1 MTRPATTCLLGTVSC
16 TLALTAAP
24 AFGRDAGAS
33 SASRVDVAASFAVGW
48 QDNIAL
54 TAEEPD
60 KIDVATTHLDLALG
74 YRLVETRDLE
84 IAASLTPFYEWV
96 SDVEDLS
103 NYGVTAAAE
112 LSGAFGPDFAAPW
125 YSARA
130 AYTLIRF
137 DDSDPRDGDWID
149 IELALGKR
157 FTPRFG
163 IHGGY
168 RYHQRWQEDDDPE
181 CVTAGCAPQ
190 FNWQT
195 GEVFDLERHG
205 VFLHA
210 DLTPAEATNVFAEY
224 TFWNGDVAVTGRPA
238 VPNVAVVDDLALE
251 GFTNDDGTPGV
262 FRVWRADADQ
272 HVVEVG
278 IDQRFSE
285 RLSTRLSA
293 IYLWTSDIQNEISE
307 EDYENTMVTLSFTVE
322 L

>member
-1 MTRPATTCLLGTVSC
+1 MTRPTTTCMLGTVSC
-16 TLALTAAP
+16 ALVLAAAP
-24 AFGRDAGAS
+24 AAGQSTGAAS
-33 SASRVDVAASFAVGW
+33 DSRFDVAASFAVGW

-60 KIDVATTHLDLALG
+60 KIDVATTEVDLALG
-74 YRLVETRDLE
+74 YRLVQTRDLE

-112 LSGAFGPDFAAPW
+112 LSGAFGADFTAPW
-125 YSARA
+125 YAARA
-130 AYTLIRF
+130 GYTLIRF
-137 DDSDPRDGDWID
+137 DDSDPRDGDWVD
-149 IELALGKR
+149 VELALGKR

-163 IHGGY
+163 IHAGY
-168 RYHQRWQEDDDPE
+168 RYHQRWQEDDEPA

-190 FNWQT
+190 FNWQID
-195 GEVFDLERHG
+195 EVFDLERHG

-210 DLTPAEATNVFAEY
+210 DLMPAETTTVFAEY
-224 TFWNGDVAVTGRPA
+224 TFWSGDVAVSGRSA

-251 GFTNDDGTPGV
+251 GYTNADGSPGV

-272 HVVEVG
+272 HVVELG
-278 IDQRFSE
+278 IGQRFSE

-293 IYLWTSDIQNEISE
+293 IYLWTSDVQNEISE
-307 EDYENTMVTLSFTVE
+307 EDYENTMVTLSFSVE
-322 L
+322 M